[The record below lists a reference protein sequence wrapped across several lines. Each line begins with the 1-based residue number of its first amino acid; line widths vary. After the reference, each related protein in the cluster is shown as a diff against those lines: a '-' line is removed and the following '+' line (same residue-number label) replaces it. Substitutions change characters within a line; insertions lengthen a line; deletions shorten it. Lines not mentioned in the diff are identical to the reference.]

1 MSTSSLF
8 EVKPEKPREATDQ
21 VEAETRATCSP
32 GAMARASGTVVTPE
46 RRISSWVMTNT
57 AAGASLSRCSFLATE
72 VTVMFISW
80 ARSISRYSLP
90 PVGAATTGPGGR
102 RTRSRATAGTAT
114 VRIGSFLV
122 DIFGER
128 TRCKPDFDKRNLS
141 GYRLGNKATAANFRQ
156 ISGQRR
162 ARDAQNDRSVPA
174 CTPTTPPG
182 HRAPGEVRCAGT
194 LPGRLKRSRP
204 GLNLLRR
211 PGGGA

>member
-80 ARSISRYSLP
+80 ARSMSRYSLP
-90 PVGAATTGPGGR
+90 PAAAARTGPDGR
-102 RTRSRATAGTAT
+102 RARSRATAGTTT

-141 GYRLGNKATAANFRQ
+141 GYRLGNKAAITNIRQ

-162 ARDAQNDRSVPA
+162 ARIAQNDLSGPVCAP
-174 CTPTTPPG
+174 TPLPG
-182 HRAPGEVRCAGT
+182 HPLHAKCAAPEPFRAGFSAPDRG
-194 LPGRLKRSRP
+194 
-204 GLNLLRR
+204 
-211 PGGGA
+211 